1 MLCVFFAAPLTTPP
15 PREYLSEKGCTGIS
29 GLVPLGLG
37 VARSRLADEDGV
49 TFVGCFSVWP
59 AAAAVAVVAV
69 VVVVVVAR
77 SSAAIGVFFFFFFDL
92 FPVPLLILLL
102 LCCCCC

>member
-15 PREYLSEKGCTGIS
+15 PRTYLSEEGCTGIS

-59 AAAAVAVVAV
+59 AATVAVVAV